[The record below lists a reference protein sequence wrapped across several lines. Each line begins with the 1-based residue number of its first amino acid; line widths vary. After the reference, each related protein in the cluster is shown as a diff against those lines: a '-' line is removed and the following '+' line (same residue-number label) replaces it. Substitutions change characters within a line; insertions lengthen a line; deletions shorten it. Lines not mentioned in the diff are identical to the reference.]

1 MNRTFAIV
9 LFLSLCPGWAQTQ
22 PGQNLSR
29 LKSRIFRLESQA
41 RTLELKLKNIR
52 SDSKRITDELNQL
65 ELERAI
71 VTSKLESHE
80 LELEQARTQ
89 LVETEANQKTLEE
102 KAQQQ
107 EAQIGQRLREIYKR
121 GNLGYAQLF
130 LKQSR
135 INELLTAYHYARI
148 LTDRDNQVL
157 REYQATQAE
166 LESLQQVLKKV
177 TEEAETARQNMV
189 AKQSELNDLMTKRA
203 KKLRDIRRKE
213 NRQKRLF
220 EELELEREE
229 LELMV
234 RRLTEDDA
242 NPWELR
248 VPISRYKG
256 KLAWPAQGKVL
267 RKFGIIRDPEFNTK
281 RRQNGLDLAIPKGR
295 PVRAVYSGRVLF
307 ADWFKNYGNLIIL
320 DHGEK
325 ITSFYAHCDALLV
338 EKGDFVEKEQIIA
351 KSGDAASLEGPMLH
365 FEIREKTKAVDPL
378 NWLKPQRKR

>member
-1 MNRTFAIV
+1 MNRTLAF
-9 LFLSLCPGWAQTQ
+9 LFLLSLCPGWAQTQ
-22 PGQNLSR
+22 PGQKLSR

-41 RTLELKLKNIR
+41 RSLEIKLKNIKA
-52 SDSKRITDELNQL
+52 DSKLITDDLNQL

-71 VTSKLESHE
+71 IAGKLETHE
-80 LELEQARTQ
+80 LELEQARNQ
-89 LVETEANQKTLEE
+89 LIETENRQEE
-102 KAQQQ
+102 LQGKASEQ
-107 EAQIGQRLREIYKR
+107 EKLIGQRLREIYKR

-135 INELLTAYHYARI
+135 ISELINAYHYARI
-148 LTDRDNQVL
+148 LTNRDNRILNEFKRTQAQLETLKQVL
-157 REYQATQAE
+157 NR
-166 LESLQQVLKKV
+166 V
-177 TEEAETARQNMV
+177 TEEADVARRNMV
-189 AKQSELNDLMTKRA
+189 TRRKELDDLMKRRTV
-203 KKLRDIRRKE
+203 KLRDIRRKE
-213 NRQKRLF
+213 SRQKKLF

-256 KLAWPAQGKVL
+256 KLAWPVEGKIL
-267 RKFGIIRDPEFNTK
+267 RKFGIISDPEFNTK
-281 RRQNGLDLAIPKGR
+281 RRQNGLDLGVPKGR
-295 PVRAVYSGRVLF
+295 PVRAVYSGRVLY

-338 EKGDFVEKEQIIA
+338 AKGDFVEKEQIIG

-365 FEIREKTKAVDPL
+365 FEIRSKTKAVDPL
-378 NWLKPQRKR
+378 RWLKPRRKR